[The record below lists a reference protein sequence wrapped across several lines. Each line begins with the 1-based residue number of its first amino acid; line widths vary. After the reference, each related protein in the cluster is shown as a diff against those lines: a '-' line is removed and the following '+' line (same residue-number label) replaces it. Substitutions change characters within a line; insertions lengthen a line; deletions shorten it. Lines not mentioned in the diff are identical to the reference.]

1 MLILLNALSGTTHP
15 SLTLPSALRSS
26 FHMNCDRIDLNL
38 LYELRDSG
46 RLNEDDQGFVLEMI
60 QLFDE
65 GKQLNRTQ
73 ILRIRDL
80 CLAQQ

>member
-1 MLILLNALSGTTHP
+1 
-15 SLTLPSALRSS
+15 
-26 FHMNCDRIDLNL
+26 MNCDRIDLNL

-73 ILRIRDL
+73 ILRIRNL